1 MHGSC
6 SLNWGDVSVE
16 KSPQASG
23 EFLHPASLILIWLAF
38 AFCVPWLRP
47 AELSAIVLLFSL
59 PLLLRHSAQ
68 YHKLL
73 RRSRWLLISM
83 ILVYAFVTPGVA
95 AVAVLGAYSPSQEG
109 LLSGGLQALHLLALL
124 ATLALLLATTSRD
137 RILAGLYFLL
147 RPFVLIGVDIDRVAS
162 RIWLTLH
169 YAEKAERGGSR
180 RSGEWRERMHAALR
194 GSGHEM
200 VSIKLEIGRLS
211 RSDYAALF
219 CSVLVLGLLLA
230 RG

>member
-1 MHGSC
+1 M
-6 SLNWGDVSVE
+6 SVE
-16 KSPQASG
+16 KSPQSSG

-47 AELSAIVLLFSL
+47 AELSAIVFLFSL
-59 PLLLRHSAQ
+59 PLLLRYSTQ
-68 YHKLL
+68 YFKLL
-73 RRSRWLLISM
+73 RRSRWLLISL

-95 AVAVLGAYSPSQEG
+95 AIAVLGAYSPSQEG
-109 LLSGGLQALHLLALL
+109 LLSGFIQALRLLALL

-147 RPFVLIGVDIDRVAS
+147 RPFALIGVDIDRVAA

-169 YAEKAERGGSR
+169 YSEQTGPS
-180 RSGEWRERMHAALR
+180 RSGEWRERLQVALH

-200 VSIKLEIGRLS
+200 TSIELEIGRLS
-211 RSDYAALF
+211 RSDYAALW
-219 CSVLVLGLLLA
+219 CAALVFGLLLA
-230 RG
+230 RGIGAAP